1 MGYDIGLY
9 LASIPLESAVPLF
22 LAVGM
27 LVSIIGSWVVN
38 SIFTPFQLEA
48 NNGVGGAKFGFL
60 GEVYAVTLG
69 LALIGAF
76 DHYTTSQT
84 NAQKEAATLASLK
97 GAALVYNLPEQEADQ
112 RAMRNAVTAYARAVV
127 DREWGIMSYGISD
140 TEVSIRLTEIRAAF
154 LGVEPLTS
162 GQQALQQNTVE
173 WVRQLSE
180 YRTLRLTTVSRSLV
194 ALVWIVVIVG
204 TLTAIIFPW
213 FFGTFNILAQG
224 AMSALLVSFL
234 MLHLLV
240 ILQLSYPFVG
250 DSSISSAAFLD
261 VMR

>member
-48 NNGVGGAKFGFL
+48 NNGVGGAKFWFL

-127 DREWGIMSYGISD
+127 DR
-140 TEVSIRLTEIRAAF
+140 VST
-154 LGVEPLTS
+154 P
-162 GQQALQQNTVE
+162 
-173 WVRQLSE
+173 
-180 YRTLRLTTVSRSLV
+180 
-194 ALVWIVVIVG
+194 
-204 TLTAIIFPW
+204 
-213 FFGTFNILAQG
+213 
-224 AMSALLVSFL
+224 
-234 MLHLLV
+234 
-240 ILQLSYPFVG
+240 
-250 DSSISSAAFLD
+250 D
-261 VMR
+261 